1 MQQNVW
7 IRNLLGF
14 AGLVFIH
21 FVSDWSSFHKRSGM
35 DKPLPYFFL
44 LLLYG
49 WIVFHNRVLFD
60 NLFLKGHRAKYF
72 LWTGL
77 VMIAFSVNMH
87 IIVTE
92 KFHIDYTLP
101 HILSFWLYTL
111 TGLGVWVM
119 FRHFRKAETV
129 SEPDRSVME
138 SGSRETLTH
147 FAFSSDG
154 EKVVIPVGEI
164 IYLESLENY
173 IKVFTEKK
181 VYIARLTL
189 KQAEDTLPRY
199 DFIRISR
206 SQIVNVKHISGT
218 NGDSLIINRKEMKI
232 GKVYKRYVEERVRGL
247 RLP

>member
-1 MQQNVW
+1 MRNVW
-7 IRNLLGF
+7 VRNLLGF

-21 FVSDWSSFHKRSGM
+21 FVSDWSSFNERSGI

-60 NLFLKGHRAKYF
+60 NLFLKGHKGKYF

-77 VMIAFSVNMH
+77 VMAAFSVNMH

-92 KFHIDYTLP
+92 KFHVDYTLP

-119 FRHFRKAETV
+119 FHHFQGSRKTIEAE
-129 SEPDRSVME
+129 RSVD
-138 SGSRETLTH
+138 ETLNKEVQTH
-147 FAFSSDG
+147 FSFSSDG
-154 EKVVIPVGEI
+154 EKITIPVNGI
-164 IYLESLENY
+164 IYIESLENY
-173 IKVFTEKK
+173 IKVFTDRKS
-181 VYIARLTL
+181 YIARLAL
-189 KQAEDTLPRY
+189 KQAEEDLPKD

-206 SQIVNVKHISGT
+206 SQLVNIRHVSGVNGETLIVG
-218 NGDSLIINRKEMKI
+218 RKEMKI
-232 GKVYKRYVEERVRGL
+232 GKVYKRYVEERL
-247 RLP
+247 RDLQIR